1 MCALSWLWVG
11 GGGMAMENNIKL
23 YICLTIVSSIFL
35 IIFKLLLF
43 FIVQKQPHTASKQ
56 VSLRN
61 LEIGTKGVKAG

>member
-1 MCALSWLWVG
+1 MG
-11 GGGMAMENNIKL
+11 GGGDGNGKQHQTAPH
-23 YICLTIVSSIFL
+23 ICLTIVSSIFL

-43 FIVQKQPHTASKQ
+43 FIVQKQIHTASKQ